1 MYQNCIKKLW
11 RKKLWKKNYE
21 HFFSTYYVKKVT
33 NFNWLL
39 FDEPVDQKKI
49 FFLIKKFAAN
59 IIKWKF
65 VWTFFKY
72 SKTAFMIWNLKIKCN
87 LPWCTHTQVAYTFS
101 RKRKWHMVWSAHDSK
116 TFVYNWLPWQRKKP
130 SLFCMS
136 SLPFVHRRCTTRFK
150 FEYFWIKKLS
160 NLFCLL
166 AKSSTPILP
175 FVKMELAK
183 VEPLVRFWAHT
194 HIHIKKS
201 SNSWLLFFFLFGPG
215 QQYSWILCVCS
226 CSLYQFLCAI
236 LVVVLSNL
244 FLGKYSCVFK
254 YHCMCVT

>member
-1 MYQNCIKKLW
+1 
-11 RKKLWKKNYE
+11 
-21 HFFSTYYVKKVT
+21 
-33 NFNWLL
+33 
-39 FDEPVDQKKI
+39 
-49 FFLIKKFAAN
+49 
-59 IIKWKF
+59 
-65 VWTFFKY
+65 
-72 SKTAFMIWNLKIKCN
+72 MIWNLKIKCN
-87 LPWCTHTQVAYTFS
+87 LPWCTHKLHIPLVGSANDIWYEAHTTL
-101 RKRKWHMVWSAHDSK
+101 KRSFTIGYLDKE
-116 TFVYNWLPWQRKKP
+116 KKP